1 MAFGQLSGSQPLFT
15 GVCFVWSARRS
26 RIQVPRSQ
34 PFPQLPWTAVMIGI
48 CIALPCAE
56 ESACNALGTS
66 HHRTFALAM
75 VSLLESAFGF
85 NLAVLPQDVPTASG
99 GQGQAQSAGNN
110 S

>member
-1 MAFGQLSGSQPLFT
+1 
-15 GVCFVWSARRS
+15 
-26 RIQVPRSQ
+26 
-34 PFPQLPWTAVMIGI
+34 MIGI

-66 HHRTFALAM
+66 HHRTFALAI

-110 S
+110 STQEGNSMEAVGLLVTLEARPGKETDAEAFLKSARPSRLMKTRP